1 MAMEPGRWYTSPA
14 IEYFADL
21 SQGVVSSAITRM
33 RRWPLL
39 HLERVERPDREPPY
53 SVSAPYGRGGRTLR
67 QTAQWIYRL
76 TESGKELRL
85 EGLDITAKDSA
96 AT

>member
-1 MAMEPGRWYTSPA
+1 
-14 IEYFADL
+14 
-21 SQGVVSSAITRM
+21 
-33 RRWPLL
+33 
-39 HLERVERPDREPPY
+39 VERPDREPPF
-53 SVSAPYGRGGRTLR
+53 SVPAPYGRGGRTLR

-85 EGLDITAKDSA
+85 EGLDILTRSEGDA